1 MRVGERYGTK
11 IWSGGDWGKVDGRL
25 FGFSSGR
32 VWDLWLL
39 YDRDPMRTLTL
50 RIIIIIIIIII
61 IMIIIVVMMMMMMM
75 MMMIISS

>member
-11 IWSGGDWGKVDGRL
+11 IWSGGDWGKVDERL

-50 RIIIIIIIIII
+50 RIIIIIIIIIM
-61 IMIIIVVMMMMMMM
+61 MIIIVVMMMMMMM
-75 MMMIISS
+75 MIISS

>member
-11 IWSGGDWGKVDGRL
+11 IWSGGDWRKVDRRL

-50 RIIIIIIIIII
+50 RIIIIIIII
-61 IMIIIVVMMMMMMM
+61 MIIIVVMMVMMMM
-75 MMMIISS
+75 MMMIISSQR

>member
-1 MRVGERYGTK
+1 MRVGERSERYGTK
-11 IWSGGDWGKVDGRL
+11 IWSRGDWGKVDGRL

-39 YDRDPMRTLTL
+39 YDRDHMGTLTL
-50 RIIIIIIIIII
+50 RIIIIII

-75 MMMIISS
+75 IISSQR

>member
-25 FGFSSGR
+25 FGFSWFSSGR

-50 RIIIIIIIIII
+50 RIIIII
-61 IMIIIVVMMMMMMM
+61 MIIIVVMMMMMMM
-75 MMMIISS
+75 IISSQR